1 MTEHNL
7 RYFGLAA
14 LTGLTIVGWILE
26 KLTPEITT
34 AVFAGIGALVV
45 ADVIKARNITGK

>member
-14 LTGLTIVGWILE
+14 LTGLTVVGWFLD
-26 KLTPEITT
+26 KLTPEVTT

-45 ADVIKARNITGK
+45 ADIVKHRNTVK